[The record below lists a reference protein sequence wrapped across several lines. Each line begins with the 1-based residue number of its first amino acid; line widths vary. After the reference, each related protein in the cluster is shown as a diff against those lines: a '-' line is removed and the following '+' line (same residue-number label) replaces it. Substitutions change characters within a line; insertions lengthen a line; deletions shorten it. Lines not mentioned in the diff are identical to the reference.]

1 MAYNI
6 SKVKQ
11 LVSYDG
17 LTIPEIVR
25 VLEACHVTVQSKDYR
40 TLKAAIASLPDE
52 RY

>member
-11 LVSYDG
+11 LVSCDG

-25 VLEACHVTVQSKDYR
+25 VLESCRVPVKSKDYR
-40 TLKAAIASLPDE
+40 TLKAAIASLPDK
-52 RY
+52 R